1 MNAPIADQIKAE
13 MKQVELDLEAQRKFV
28 KKSLGNA
35 PAIEAAELE
44 LKALHTRQDVLKGN
58 LKKSRSDAGAL
69 DLGMAKGGRNG
80 PCDIH
85 PSQTLTHLTC

>member
-35 PAIEAAELE
+35 QRS
-44 LKALHTRQDVLKGN
+44 KRQ
-58 LKKSRSDAGAL
+58 S
-69 DLGMAKGGRNG
+69 
-80 PCDIH
+80 
-85 PSQTLTHLTC
+85 

>member
-58 LKKSRSDAGAL
+58 LKKNRSDVGAL

>member
-28 KKSLGNA
+28 KNSLGNA

-44 LKALHTRQDVLKGN
+44 LKALHTRQDY
-58 LKKSRSDAGAL
+58 
-69 DLGMAKGGRNG
+69 
-80 PCDIH
+80 
-85 PSQTLTHLTC
+85 

>member
-44 LKALHTRQDVLKGN
+44 LKALHTRQDLLKGN
-58 LKKSRSDAGAL
+58 LKKAEAT
-69 DLGMAKGGRNG
+69 LG
-80 PCDIH
+80 P
-85 PSQTLTHLTC
+85 